1 MITAKELAEK
11 LNGRAYGDS
20 FDDVKQEAKESGLV
34 IVYGASDDLMEFDG
48 AIYDEGGCFD
58 GGRVYFDRNGVDQ
71 EGEERAN
78 WIDAVCGLT
87 GWCMEILFTS
97 TGSFLK
103 QDKRLIGRTSVWMFP
118 IYGTAAVI
126 APLYHSIKNLPA
138 LLRGCIY
145 SVGIFSFEYISG
157 TFLKRHGMCP
167 WDYSHAK
174 TNIDGVIRLD
184 YAPLWMAAGL
194 LFERIL
200 IRCNTSESP

>member
-1 MITAKELAEK
+1 MITK
-11 LNGRAYGDS
+11 N
-20 FDDVKQEAKESGLV
+20 F
-34 IVYGASDDLMEFDG
+34 F
-48 AIYDEGGCFD
+48 
-58 GGRVYFDRNGVDQ
+58 
-71 EGEERAN
+71 
-78 WIDAVCGLT
+78 VCGLT

-126 APLYHSIKNLPA
+126 AP
-138 LLRGCIY
+138 
-145 SVGIFSFEYISG
+145 FEYISG

>member
-1 MITAKELAEK
+1 MITK
-11 LNGRAYGDS
+11 N
-20 FDDVKQEAKESGLV
+20 F
-34 IVYGASDDLMEFDG
+34 F
-48 AIYDEGGCFD
+48 
-58 GGRVYFDRNGVDQ
+58 
-71 EGEERAN
+71 
-78 WIDAVCGLT
+78 VCGLT

-157 TFLKRHGMCP
+157 TFLKRQNKHRRGHTTRLC
-167 WDYSHAK
+167 SLV
-174 TNIDGVIRLD
+174 DGCRTFI
-184 YAPLWMAAGL
+184 
-194 LFERIL
+194 
-200 IRCNTSESP
+200 